1 MRISQLAA
9 RSGVPASTLRF
20 YDSAGLL
27 PAARTAAG
35 YRLYGEEAVERLGL
49 ISTAKHLG
57 LPLEDIGDLLAV
69 WETGTCAQVKAD
81 LESRITARLAQA
93 AQLAA
98 EIKAFTAA
106 LRGALEHVQA
116 LPDRAHRCGPGC
128 GLPATAPALP
138 STAAGPAHSRDA
150 AGSGGQRWRTAPV
163 ACALPRGDLPGRAA
177 AWRAAISGATAA
189 AIPDGIRLTLPAGRA
204 AAVAGLAAA
213 EQDCCPFLDFHLH
226 LDGPALHLEVR
237 APSDA
242 DSLLDA
248 LFTPD
253 RPQATPPP
261 SCSAAASP
269 GDCA

>member
-1 MRISQLAA
+1 MDMMRISELAA

-27 PAARTAAG
+27 PADRTAAG

-93 AQLAA
+93 AQRAA

-106 LRGALEHVQA
+106 LHAALKHVQA
-116 LPDRAHRCGPGC
+116 LPDRADRCGPGC
-128 GLPATAPALP
+128 GLPTAAPAPP
-138 STAAGPAHSRDA
+138 STAAGPAHGRDA
-150 AGSGGQRWRTAPV
+150 DAGRERQRWRTAPV
-163 ACALPRGDLPGRAA
+163 ACSLPRGDRPGRAA
-177 AWRAAISGATAA
+177 AWHAATSGATAA
-189 AIPDGIRLTLPAGRA
+189 AIPDGMRLTLPADRA
-204 AAVAGLAAA
+204 ATVAGLAAA
-213 EQDCCPFLDFHLH
+213 EQDCCPFLDFRLH

-237 APSDA
+237 APSEA
-242 DSLLDA
+242 ASLLGA
-248 LFTPD
+248 LFTPN
-253 RPQATPPP
+253 R
-261 SCSAAASP
+261 
-269 GDCA
+269 

>member
-1 MRISQLAA
+1 MDMMRISQLAT

-35 YRLYGEEAVERLGL
+35 YRLYGEEAVERLSL

-81 LESRITARLAQA
+81 LESRITARLAEA
-93 AQLAA
+93 AQRAA
-98 EIKAFTAA
+98 EINAFTAA
-106 LRGALEHVQA
+106 LGGALEYVQA

-128 GLPATAPALP
+128 GLPATPPAPP
-138 STAAGPAHSRDA
+138 STAGPADSRDA
-150 AGSGGQRWRTAPV
+150 AGSEGQRWRTAPV
-163 ACALPRGDLPGRAA
+163 ACSLPRGDLPGRAA
-177 AWRAAISGATAA
+177 AWRTVTSGATTD
-189 AIPDGIRLTLPAGRA
+189 AIPDGMRLTLPADRA

-213 EQDCCPFLDFHLH
+213 EQDCCPFLDFRLH
-226 LDGPALHLEVR
+226 LDGPVLRLEVR

-242 DSLLDA
+242 AGLLA
-248 LFTPD
+248 ELFTPD

-261 SCSAAASP
+261 SCSAPASP
-269 GDCA
+269 ED